1 MIQTLLIVDDEP
13 NIRLSLQE
21 SLATDKLTIVTAPNA
36 KVGIEMVKL
45 HRPDA
50 VLLDVRLPDISGLDA
65 YDRIREIDSR
75 IPVIM
80 MTAFSKTDTAIDAM
94 RRGAFDYLIKP
105 VDFRQLQASLSKAL
119 EMSRLSH
126 VPARLTEGEEDV
138 PLDADRIVGFAP
150 AMQEVYKTIGR
161 VASQDATVLILG
173 ESGTG
178 KELVARAIYHYSSR
192 NQKPFLAINCAA
204 LSETLLESELFGHE
218 RGAFTGADQRRIGKF
233 EQVNGGTIFLD
244 EIGDMSPATQAK
256 ALRLLQQQQF
266 ERVGGNVTIQTDVRI
281 ITATNCDLAQL
292 VEEGKFR
299 RDLFYRLNGFTIKLP
314 RLQDRREDIP
324 VLAEHFLKRF
334 NRELK
339 KRIRA
344 ITLEALELLQRH
356 SWPGNIRELE
366 SAVRYAMVRTT
377 GEIITADS
385 LPDVCRVR
393 ATPAA
398 GSTFIL
404 ESGVKDGAT
413 EIGMPL
419 SPGNPLPTNASS
431 SSNGKV
437 SQVEPASA
445 NAAGVHGPN
454 HNSGDVPLDLAA
466 LTRNLLADESTNV
479 YREVGNKVDRIVLE
493 MVMRYAEGNQQLAAE
508 YLGISRMTLRTKLR
522 ALGMLSE
529 RSAN

>member
-13 NIRLSLQE
+13 NIRLSLEE
-21 SLATDKLTIVTAPNA
+21 SLASEKLRVVTAPNA
-36 KVGIEMVKL
+36 KAGIELVKL

-50 VLLDVRLPDISGLDA
+50 VLLDVRLPDLSGLDA
-65 YDRIREIDSR
+65 YDRIRENDSR

-105 VDFRQLQASLSKAL
+105 VDFKQLQTALGKAL

-126 VPARLTEGEEDV
+126 VPTRMTEDEDDV

-161 VASQDATVLILG
+161 VATQDATVLILG

-178 KELVARAIYHYSSR
+178 KELVARAIYHYSAR
-192 NQKPFLAINCAA
+192 NQQPFLAINCAA

-266 ERVGGNVTIQTDVRI
+266 ERVGGNMTIQTDVRI
-281 ITATNCDLAQL
+281 IAATNCDLAQL

-339 KRIRA
+339 KRIRS
-344 ITLEALELLQRH
+344 ITLEALDLLQRH
-356 SWPGNIRELE
+356 AWPGNIRELE
-366 SAVRYAMVRTT
+366 SAIRYAMVRTT

-385 LPDVCRVR
+385 LPDVVR
-393 ATPAA
+393 ACARPIADKTLAVEPGTKPPAGEEPVA
-398 GSTFIL
+398 LARG
-404 ESGVKDGAT
+404 
-413 EIGMPL
+413 
-419 SPGNPLPTNASS
+419 PLP
-431 SSNGKV
+431 
-437 SQVEPASA
+437 
-445 NAAGVHGPN
+445 
-454 HNSGDVPLDLAA
+454 NSGDVPLDLAA

-493 MVMRYAEGNQQLAAE
+493 MVMKYADGNQQLAAE

-522 ALGMLSE
+522 ALGLLSE
-529 RSAN
+529 RAPS

>member
-21 SLATDKLTIVTAPNA
+21 SLAGDTLRVVTAPNA
-36 KVGIEMVKL
+36 KAGIEMVKL

-50 VLLDVRLPDISGLDA
+50 VLLDVRLPDLSGLDA
-65 YDRIREIDSR
+65 YDKIREIDSR

-105 VDFRQLQASLSKAL
+105 VDFKQLQTALAKAL

-126 VPARLTEGEEDV
+126 VPARMNEAEDDV
-138 PLDADRIVGFAP
+138 PMDADRIVGFAP

-178 KELVARAIYHYSSR
+178 KELVARAIYHYSNR

-339 KRIRA
+339 KRIRS
-344 ITLEALELLQRH
+344 ITLETLELLQRH
-356 SWPGNIRELE
+356 TWPGNIRELE
-366 SAVRYAMVRTT
+366 SAIRYAMVRTT

-385 LPDVCRVR
+385 LPDVVR
-393 ATPAA
+393 APAKPA
-398 GSTFIL
+398 MEETL
-404 ESGVKDGAT
+404 V
-413 EIGMPL
+413 
-419 SPGNPLPTNASS
+419 
-431 SSNGKV
+431 
-437 SQVEPASA
+437 VEPGMKEP
-445 NAAGVHGPN
+445 AGDGPVAISEGPLG
-454 HNSGDVPLDLAA
+454 NSGDVPLDLAA

-493 MVMRYAEGNQQLAAE
+493 MVMKYADGNQQLAAE

-529 RSAN
+529 RSTG

>member
-1 MIQTLLIVDDEP
+1 MNQTLLIVDDEP
-13 NIRLSLQE
+13 NIRLSLEE
-21 SLATDKLTIVTAPNA
+21 SLTSEKLRVVTAPNA
-36 KVGIEMVKL
+36 KVGIEMVKA

-50 VLLDVRLPDISGLDA
+50 VLLDVRLPDLSGLDA

-105 VDFRQLQASLSKAL
+105 VDFKQLQTALGKAL

-126 VPARLTEGEEDV
+126 VPARLTEGEEDA
-138 PLDADRIVGFAP
+138 PLDTDRIVGFAP

-178 KELVARAIYHYSSR
+178 KELVARAIYHYSAR
-192 NQKPFLAINCAA
+192 NQQPFLVINCAA

-266 ERVGGNVTIQTDVRI
+266 ERVGGNATIQTDVRI
-281 ITATNCDLAQL
+281 IAATNCDLAQL

-324 VLAEHFLKRF
+324 VLADHFLKRF
-334 NRELK
+334 SRELK
-339 KRIRA
+339 KRIRS
-344 ITLEALELLQRH
+344 ITLEALDLLQRH

-366 SAVRYAMVRTT
+366 SAIRYAMVRTT

-385 LPDVCRVR
+385 LPEVVR
-393 ATPAA
+393 TCARPTSDETPTIEVGAKVSA
-398 GSTFIL
+398 GEEPVAL
-404 ESGVKDGAT
+404 AEG
-413 EIGMPL
+413 
-419 SPGNPLPTNASS
+419 PLP
-431 SSNGKV
+431 
-437 SQVEPASA
+437 
-445 NAAGVHGPN
+445 
-454 HNSGDVPLDLAA
+454 NSGDVPLDLAA

-493 MVMRYAEGNQQLAAE
+493 MVMKYADGNQQLAAE

-529 RSAN
+529 RTTS

>member
-21 SLATDKLTIVTAPNA
+21 SLAGDTLRVVTAPNA
-36 KVGIEMVKL
+36 KAGIEMVKL

-50 VLLDVRLPDISGLDA
+50 VLLDVRLPDLSGLDA
-65 YDRIREIDSR
+65 YDKIREIDSR

-105 VDFRQLQASLSKAL
+105 VDFKQLQTALAKAL
-119 EMSRLSH
+119 EVSRLSH
-126 VPARLTEGEEDV
+126 VPARMNEADDDV
-138 PLDADRIVGFAP
+138 PMDADRIVGFAP

-281 ITATNCDLAQL
+281 IAATNCDLAQL

-334 NRELK
+334 NRELR
-339 KRIRA
+339 KRIRS

-356 SWPGNIRELE
+356 TWPGNIRELE
-366 SAVRYAMVRTT
+366 SAIRYAMVRTT

-385 LPDVCRVR
+385 LPDVVR
-393 ATPAA
+393 APAKPAMDDTLVVELGTKEPAGDAPVAMSLGPAA
-398 GSTFIL
+398 
-404 ESGVKDGAT
+404 
-413 EIGMPL
+413 
-419 SPGNPLPTNASS
+419 
-431 SSNGKV
+431 
-437 SQVEPASA
+437 
-445 NAAGVHGPN
+445 
-454 HNSGDVPLDLAA
+454 NSGDVPLDLAA

-493 MVMRYAEGNQQLAAE
+493 MVMKYADGNQQLAAE

-529 RSAN
+529 RSTG

>member
-1 MIQTLLIVDDEP
+1 MNQTLLIVDDEP
-13 NIRLSLQE
+13 NIRLSLEE
-21 SLATDKLTIVTAPNA
+21 SLTSEKLRVVTAPNA
-36 KVGIEMVKL
+36 KVGIEMAKA

-50 VLLDVRLPDISGLDA
+50 VLLDVRLPDLSGLDA

-105 VDFRQLQASLSKAL
+105 VDFKQLQTALGKAL

-126 VPARLTEGEEDV
+126 VPARLTEGEEDA
-138 PLDADRIVGFAP
+138 PLDTDRIVGFAP

-178 KELVARAIYHYSSR
+178 KELVARAIYHYSAR
-192 NQKPFLAINCAA
+192 NQQPFLAINCAA

-266 ERVGGNVTIQTDVRI
+266 ERVGGNATIQTDVRI
-281 ITATNCDLAQL
+281 IAATNCDLAQL

-324 VLAEHFLKRF
+324 VLADHFLKRF
-334 NRELK
+334 SRELK
-339 KRIRA
+339 KRIRS
-344 ITLEALELLQRH
+344 ITLEALDLLQRH

-366 SAVRYAMVRTT
+366 SAIRYAMVRTT

-385 LPDVCRVR
+385 LPEVVR
-393 ATPAA
+393 TCARPTSDETPTIEVGAKVSA
-398 GSTFIL
+398 GEEPVAL
-404 ESGVKDGAT
+404 AEG
-413 EIGMPL
+413 
-419 SPGNPLPTNASS
+419 PLP
-431 SSNGKV
+431 
-437 SQVEPASA
+437 
-445 NAAGVHGPN
+445 
-454 HNSGDVPLDLAA
+454 NSGDVPLDLAA

-493 MVMRYAEGNQQLAAE
+493 MVMKYADGNQQLAAE

-529 RSAN
+529 RTTS